1 MQHTNGIL
9 TTRTIQPSSVGWLNT
24 IPQHTVDKKE
34 LIPLVE
40 ADRAKKAAEEKAL
53 AQRIRRQSIR
63 RFAKRLTKGR
73 QNTTT
78 QELQEIEELVTKY
91 GNLGVIG
98 ARLIFF

>member
-1 MQHTNGIL
+1 MPSQRWDQAQHKEDKAPASA
-9 TTRTIQPSSVGWLNT
+9 QA
-24 IPQHTVDKKE
+24 TVDKKE

-91 GNLGVIG
+91 GKLGVIG